1 MDSHGWHHR
10 GHLPQV
16 SFRAAHTSG
25 IELMRESYMI
35 TGDMG
40 VKSESHCHCA
50 RLVDALSIYAVLKD
64 LAQHNLPFAST
75 CNHRLQGLL
84 SKLFKSPKHC
94 GMQPTR
100 QLCPR
105 ASEKN
110 TIPIASQQH
119 LLQHALTAA
128 AASNRQRAAASN
140 RSSQRFCCNDCR
152 SRIWRL
158 SMGSLAAKLQPG
170 AGHFDHST

>member
-84 SKLFKSPKHC
+84 SKLFKSPKH
-94 GMQPTR
+94 GMQPTALHTATCIDRNSSKR
-100 QLCPR
+100 Q
-105 ASEKN
+105 ATGS
-110 TIPIASQQH
+110 SQQ
-119 LLQHALTAA
+119 Q
-128 AASNRQRAAASN
+128 
-140 RSSQRFCCNDCR
+140 
-152 SRIWRL
+152 
-158 SMGSLAAKLQPG
+158 K
-170 AGHFDHST
+170 

>member
-1 MDSHGWHHR
+1 MHWASM
-10 GHLPQV
+10 L
-16 SFRAAHTSG
+16 
-25 IELMRESYMI
+25 
-35 TGDMG
+35 
-40 VKSESHCHCA
+40 
-50 RLVDALSIYAVLKD
+50 D
-64 LAQHNLPFAST
+64 LAQHNLPFANT

-128 AASNRQRAAASN
+128 AASNRQRAAASS
-140 RSSQRFCCNDCR
+140 RSSKQFRRNHCR
-152 SRIWRL
+152 SRNWRL
-158 SMGSLAAKLQPG
+158 SLRSSIQGLGTLTTAPDVGPTTDECGPLKDFGQLQAPLKVGPG
-170 AGHFDHST
+170 AGGGHKGGCWCG